1 MYFKYST
8 FCGPITGRREAP
20 KKLSFLF
27 SLGGPPIK
35 GMEGFFTK
43 RIGKQGSV
51 LLRQKFAGGAK
62 KMWAGGPPEKKRRE
76 EGKRLLLPY
85 FLLFEIGSGDYLFFF
100 LFRVSHRRLLFP
112 ALEKKV
118 QCVIFCALLYLRR
131 RWERPLKCEHSWL
144 LLFPTTFLSFFVWKG

>member
-62 KMWAGGPPEKKRRE
+62 KMWAGDLRK
-76 EGKRLLLPY
+76 KRLLPL
-85 FLLFEIGSGDYLFFF
+85 FLLFEIGSGDYLFFPF
-100 LFRVSHRRLLFP
+100 SSLPPPV
-112 ALEKKV
+112 
-118 QCVIFCALLYLRR
+118 VISR
-131 RWERPLKCEHSWL
+131 
-144 LLFPTTFLSFFVWKG
+144 T

>member
-35 GMEGFFTK
+35 GMEVFFTK

-76 EGKRLLLPY
+76 EGKRLLLPL
-85 FLLFEIGSGDYLFFF
+85 FLLFEIGSGDYLFFPF
-100 LFRVSHRRLLFP
+100 FESPTAGCYFP
-112 ALEKKV
+112 HLKKKSSV
-118 QCVIFCALLYLRR
+118 
-131 RWERPLKCEHSWL
+131 
-144 LLFPTTFLSFFVWKG
+144 